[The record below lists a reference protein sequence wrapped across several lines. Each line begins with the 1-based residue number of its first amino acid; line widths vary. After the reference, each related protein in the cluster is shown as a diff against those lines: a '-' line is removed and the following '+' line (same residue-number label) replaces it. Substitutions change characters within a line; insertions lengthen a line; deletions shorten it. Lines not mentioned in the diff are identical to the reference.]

1 MTTTSAVGQLD
12 PVKYEMFFHRLW
24 AIGEEGRLA
33 IQRVTASPIVSQGG
47 ECMCSFYNPE
57 GVMTLACSG
66 HLRFAGATS
75 DAIKMLRRRFSE
87 NPGFFDGD
95 QFFLNDPY
103 VAGAH
108 TFDMMIIKP
117 IFYRDELIAWTAA
130 SIHTADTGGV
140 MRGLATEVFHEGIRI
155 IGLKIVEKGQQ
166 REDVFATLTEQCR
179 DPQYVGLDL
188 NSMIAANNVTARR
201 YIELVEK
208 FGLDFARAA
217 EAKVVEDSEAMAR
230 SKLRDLP
237 DGTWKSRVYGTAV
250 DKRAQKLRI
259 FQIVCSMTKKD
270 DELFLDFTGTSPQSD
285 DATNSTFPSTMAHLG
300 VALSNQLYWDVP
312 WSDGKMVPISW
323 NIPEGSILNCKYPA
337 AAGNGPGVGGIMVTA
352 LSECL
357 AQMLYAGGR
366 LDDVNA
372 PWHVLPYQGGPGFFY
387 GGHNREGIVT
397 AQGLYDIHGSG
408 LGAAPTRD
416 GVATGG
422 HYNIPS
428 GGISDIERTEMQY
441 PFIYFAR
448 NHNRDGGGFGKYA
461 GGAGSFRIYMIY
473 GSQDA
478 NVDYKPYGGVPQG
491 NGVFGGYSTGT
502 GGVRGMYSRDSGSLL
517 DVARERQN
525 YPSFA
530 EDIIPEGWAQD
541 TLPNDLPDRLSLP
554 EFTVIS
560 DVVPGGAGYGDPL
573 DRPAEQVANDV
584 RDSTTSVEVAGRI
597 YGVVVNANGGL
608 DVEATQQRRREM
620 REQRL
625 RSGAPYSGK
634 TSGVSEELQNA
645 SGWQQE
651 LRWHESLEVARLGDQ
666 RAVRCIPCGHVFCT
680 VDENY
685 KDYAVR
691 ETQDLNEMPGPK
703 MPRQGFDG
711 VYHIYSCP
719 GCATQLR
726 VDTYSPV
733 TGDSDEPLWDFRAG

>member
-75 DAIKMLRRRFSE
+75 DAIKMLLRRFSK

-95 QFFLNDPY
+95 QFFMNDPY

-117 IFYRDELIAWTAA
+117 LFYKGELVGWTAA

-155 IGLKIVEKGQQ
+155 LGLKIVEKGQQ

-179 DPQYVGLDL
+179 DPQYVSLDL
-188 NSMIAANNVTARR
+188 NSMIAANNVVGSR
-201 YIELVEK
+201 YVELLDK
-208 FGLDFARAA
+208 FGLDFAKAA
-217 EAKVVEDSEAMAR
+217 EAKVIEDSETMAR
-230 SKLRDLP
+230 AKLRDLP
-237 DGTWKSRVYGTAV
+237 DGTWRSRVYGTAV
-250 DKRAQKLRI
+250 DKRAQALRI
-259 FQIVCSMTKKD
+259 FQVVCTMTKKD
-270 DELFLDFTGTSPQSD
+270 DELFLDFEGTSPQSD
-285 DATNSTFPSTMAHLG
+285 DATNSTLPCTMAHFC

-312 WSDGKMVPISW
+312 WSDGKMAPISW
-323 NIPEGSILNCKYPA
+323 NIPEGSILNASYPA
-337 AAGNGPGVGGIMVTA
+337 AAGNGPGVGGIMVGA

-366 LDDVNA
+366 MEDVNA

-387 GGHNREGIVT
+387 GGLNREGLIT

-408 LGAAPTRD
+408 LGAAPSRD
-416 GVATGG
+416 GVHTGG

-428 GGISDIERTEMQY
+428 GGTSDIERTEMQY

-448 NHNRDGGGFGKYA
+448 NHNRDGGGFGKYS
-461 GGAGSFRIYMIY
+461 GGAGSYRIYMIY
-473 GSQDA
+473 GSKNS

-502 GGVRGMYSRDSGSLL
+502 GGVRGIYRTETGSFLEKVQSGNS
-517 DVARERQN
+517 
-525 YPSFA
+525 YPNFS
-530 EDIIPEGWAQD
+530 EDIIADGWAAD
-541 TLPNDLPDRLSLP
+541 ALPDGLPDRMALP
-554 EFTVIS
+554 EFTLLS

-573 DRPAEQVANDV
+573 DRSPEQVANDV
-584 RDSTTSVEVAGRI
+584 RDSLTSLEVAGLI
-597 YGVVVNANGGL
+597 YGVVLSASGGADL
-608 DVEATQQRRREM
+608 DATQKRRREM

-625 RSGAPYSGK
+625 ASGAPYSGK
-634 TSGVSEELQNA
+634 TSGVSDELQTA
-645 SGWQQE
+645 SGWQSE
-651 LRWHESLEVARLGDQ
+651 LRWHENLEVASLNGQ
-666 RAVRCIPCGHVFCT
+666 RAIRCTECGHVYCD
-680 VDENY
+680 VSENY
-685 KDYAVR
+685 KIYAVR
-691 ETQDLNEMPGPK
+691 YTQDLNEMPGPK

-711 VYHIYSCP
+711 VYHIYYCP
-719 GCATQLR
+719 GCATQVR

-733 TGDSDEPLWDFRAG
+733 TGDSDEPLWDFKAG